1 VYDFD
6 RNCLT
11 KIKMIKKMPIPWGK
25 VALIV
30 WLTLTTLYVVFAEYS
45 RLNMFVAQ
53 NAYNQGYRDSVT
65 QLLAEVAKC
74 QPVPVNF
81 DGKTTQV
88 IGLDCLQA
96 PPAESDAD
104 AVTDASVVPAN

>member
-1 VYDFD
+1 
-6 RNCLT
+6 
-11 KIKMIKKMPIPWGK
+11 MPIPWGK

-65 QLLAEVAKC
+65 QLLAEVSKC

-96 PPAESDAD
+96 PPAVANAETNAD
-104 AVTDASVVPAN
+104 APVEPAN